1 MYKPLKS
8 FLIIFV
14 AFLIAGA
21 IAKVTNLFPTSQ
33 LLFKNSVGMPF
44 YIVNSDNKELHK
56 LYKNSAIKF
65 SKEESKSH
73 YGRALSLPRP
83 YEFYVSQDD
92 LTIVDFAEFISA
104 TNYTPDYFF
113 SSPNPSEAKDSTPII
128 SYQDAQVLANWL
140 MNKERVNYQIIGS
153 EELERA
159 CRETLERTYLPFAL
173 SGGGENFEMLC
184 HTAHAVSSDVDGL
197 ANGFR
202 LIRDVN

>member
-21 IAKVTNLFPTSQ
+21 IAKVTNPFHTSQ
-33 LLFKNSVGMPF
+33 SLFKNSVGMPF

-83 YEFYVSQDD
+83 DEFYVSQDD

-113 SSPNPSEAKDSTPII
+113 SSPNPSETKDSTPII
-128 SYQDAQVLANWL
+128 SQQDAQVLANWL
-140 MNKERVNYQIIGS
+140 MNKERVNYQIIAS
-153 EELERA
+153 DELERA
-159 CRETLERTYLPFAL
+159 CRVSVEKIYFSFPL
-173 SGGGENFEMLC
+173 SVGSDSFEMLC
-184 HTAHAVSSDVDGL
+184 NTSHAVTGDVDGF

>member
-1 MYKPLKS
+1 MLKS
-8 FLIIFV
+8 KNFFAILLV
-14 AFLIAGA
+14 ASLIAVA
-21 IAKVTNLFPTSQ
+21 VAKITNRYHSRPEV
-33 LLFKNSVGMPF
+33 FKNSIGIPF
-44 YIVNSDNKELHK
+44 YSVKTNNEQLHK

-83 YEFYVSQDD
+83 DEFYVSQDD

-113 SSPNPSEAKDSTPII
+113 SSPNPSETKDSTPII
-128 SYQDAQVLANWL
+128 SQQDAQVLANWL
-140 MNKERVNYQIIGS
+140 MNKERVNYQIIAS
-153 EELERA
+153 DELERA
-159 CRETLERTYLPFAL
+159 CRVSVEKIYFSFPL
-173 SGGGENFEMLC
+173 SIGSDSFEMLC
-184 HTAHAVSSDVDGL
+184 NTSHAVTGDVDGF